1 MYKLRI
7 RLDTDGD
14 FGHNCDTVNNDRPEV
29 NIYYNSRALAIIK
42 LRMFYSVLAK
52 TVHTD
57 KDYMFDV
64 TNAIIKFKE
73 YLELIKDKY
82 NTFSIDFRI
91 GNPTFEIE
99 LIEVNPK
106 AITGGGTILEEKTP
120 NLTMYLTPSF
130 ETDFNWNAIKDLPS
144 IEEGESNNETI

>member
-7 RLDTDGD
+7 YLDSDGD
-14 FGHNCDTVNNDRPEV
+14 FGHSCDTVNNDRPEV
-29 NIYYNSRALAIIK
+29 NIYYNSRALAVIK

-52 TVHTD
+52 TIYTD
-57 KDYMFDV
+57 KDYIFDV
-64 TNAIIKFKE
+64 TDAIVKFKE

-82 NTFSIDFRI
+82 NTFSIYFRI

-130 ETDFNWNAIKDLPS
+130 ENDFNWNAIKDLSS

>member
-14 FGHNCDTVNNDRPEV
+14 FGHRCDTVNNDRPEV

-52 TVHTD
+52 TIYTD
-57 KDYMFDV
+57 KEYMFDV
-64 TNAIIKFKE
+64 TDAIVKFKE

-82 NTFSIDFRI
+82 DTFSIYFRI
-91 GNPTFEIE
+91 GNPIFEIE

-106 AITGGGTILEEKTP
+106 AITGGGTILEEKTA

-130 ETDFNWNAIKDLPS
+130 ENDFNWNAIKDLSS
-144 IEEGESNNETI
+144 IEEGESNNETV

>member
-14 FGHNCDTVNNDRPEV
+14 FCHGCDTVNDDRPEV
-29 NIYYNSRALAIIK
+29 NIYYDSRALAIIK

-52 TVHTD
+52 TLYTD
-57 KDYMFDV
+57 KEYMFDV
-64 TNAIIKFKE
+64 TDTIIKFKE
-73 YLELIKDKY
+73 YLELLKDKY

-106 AITGGGTILEEKTP
+106 VITGGGTILEENKP
-120 NLTMYLTPSF
+120 NLTMYITPSF
-130 ETDFNWNAIKDLPS
+130 ENDFNWDAIKDLSS
-144 IEEGESNNETI
+144 IEEGESNNETV